1 MSLDALTVSPVP
13 LLSQITSPLTAVTV
27 LLLALMPT
35 VSPDPIVTVLPEPAR
50 SKRELASSVTDPPD
64 RLTKLSVPFMLL
76 PPMVMASPL
85 APLTVSPLPMMVIV
99 ALAATLIVSPD
110 AVRLSPLAA
119 DLLSARCFFIVRFR
133 RIGGRFGNSNL
144 KTSFMG
150 KMSVEGAHLRPGD
163 MIFVPEKAITK
174 SENVSGSICLVEA
187 NFRTPSLPGLFGGTN
202 HYGLADALRQ
212 EGAIRDFAKRTGRD
226 NLWLLSSGRHGD
238 DYLNLLSC
246 DRMKGRM
253 LELRAEFSFV
263 LIDAPPL
270 NAYGDALLLGRLVDG
285 VVLVLEANATRREV
299 ALRIAENLRAAKIQ
313 VLAAVLNKRTFPIPL
328 ALYKRL

>member
-1 MSLDALTVSPVP
+1 
-13 LLSQITSPLTAVTV
+13 
-27 LLLALMPT
+27 
-35 VSPDPIVTVLPEPAR
+35 
-50 SKRELASSVTDPPD
+50 
-64 RLTKLSVPFMLL
+64 
-76 PPMVMASPL
+76 
-85 APLTVSPLPMMVIV
+85 
-99 ALAATLIVSPD
+99 
-110 AVRLSPLAA
+110 
-119 DLLSARCFFIVRFR
+119 
-133 RIGGRFGNSNL
+133 
-144 KTSFMG
+144 MG

-226 NLWLLSSGRHGD
+226 NLWPLSSGRHGD

-313 VLAAVLNKRTFPIPL
+313 VLAAVLNKRTFPIPS